1 MADSSQKT
9 EQPTP
14 RRLEKARKEG
24 QFPVSPEF
32 VSAVHFT
39 ACIALLFTF
48 LHAWNTALMVS
59 LAQGIR
65 TAFEWRGGLAELTQ
79 FLYRIAGQVFLP
91 MLAAG
96 LAAAAVSVFV
106 QLAQTGFGL
115 ATAKL
120 KPDLARLNPVSRVQ
134 NLLQRNVAQ
143 LAYALVLIP
152 LLGLLLATVVQDE
165 WPSILRLPG
174 QDIASGAA
182 WTALWMR
189 LLLQSAAAIIFVFGI
204 VDLYRQIRRHNKGLR
219 MSKQEI
225 REEMKEVD
233 GNPLIKAK
241 IRRMQRDLLRRKM
254 IREVPKATMVVV
266 NPTHFAVALR
276 FVPSEMAA
284 PRVVAKGKNYL
295 AMRIRKIAQEHQVPV
310 VENPPLAQALY
321 KLSNVGQ
328 DIPPQLYRAVA
339 EVLAYIY
346 RVMQGRTPT

>member
-1 MADSSQKT
+1 MSDSSQKT

-39 ACIALLFTF
+39 ASLAILF
-48 LHAWNTALMVS
+48 AVAGSWNTAL
-59 LAQGIR
+59 LTLFPR
-65 TAFEWRGGLAELTQ
+65 TVREAFEWAGDLGFLLQ
-79 FLYRIAGQVFLP
+79 FLHRTARQLLAP
-91 MLAAG
+91 MLLAG
-96 LAAAAVSVFV
+96 LAAAGVAVFV
-106 QLAQTGFGL
+106 QLAQTRFGL

-120 KPDLARLNPVSRVQ
+120 KPDLARLNPASRIQ
-134 NLLQRNVAQ
+134 NLFRRNVAQ
-143 LAYALVLIP
+143 TLYAVVLIP
-152 LLGLLLATVVQDE
+152 LLGALLVGVVEDE
-165 WPSILRLPG
+165 WASILRLPG
-174 QDIASGAA
+174 QHVASSAA
-182 WTALWMR
+182 WTAEWVR
-189 LLLQSAAAIIFVFGI
+189 SLLQSAAGLIFVFGL
-204 VDLYRQIRRHNKGLR
+204 VDLYRQIRKHNKSLR

-225 REEMKEVD
+225 REEMKEAG

-254 IREVPKATMVVV
+254 IQEVPKAAMVVV

-284 PRVVAKGKNYL
+284 PRVVAKGKNFL
-295 AMRIRKIAQEHQVPV
+295 AMRIRKIAQEHQVPI

-321 KLSNVGQ
+321 KLSKVGE

-346 RVMQGRTPT
+346 RVMHGRAPA